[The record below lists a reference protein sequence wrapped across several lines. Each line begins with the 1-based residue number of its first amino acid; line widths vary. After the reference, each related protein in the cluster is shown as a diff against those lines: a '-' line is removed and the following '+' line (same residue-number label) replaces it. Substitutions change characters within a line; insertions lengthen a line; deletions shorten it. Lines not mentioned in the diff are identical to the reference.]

1 MGRLERKLDQD
12 LIDLIDSGWTPRRD
26 SKPAKTQKTPRT
38 AASYR
43 DARRNAIRSVWEWD
57 EGFQVRVK
65 VKDRD
70 PWVPN
75 PTPIKART
83 TVYIGNV
90 YPAGWRTSAERAGGP
105 RS

>member
-26 SKPAKTQKTPRT
+26 SKPAKTQKSRRGVE
-38 AASYR
+38 SYR
-43 DARRNAIRSVWEWD
+43 SSRRNAITPIWEKTGNGK
-57 EGFQVRVK
+57 ERRLVRA
-65 VKDRD
+65 RT

-83 TVYIGNV
+83 TVYIGKV
-90 YPAGWRTSAERAGGP
+90 YPAGWRTPAERAAGP
-105 RS
+105 RQ